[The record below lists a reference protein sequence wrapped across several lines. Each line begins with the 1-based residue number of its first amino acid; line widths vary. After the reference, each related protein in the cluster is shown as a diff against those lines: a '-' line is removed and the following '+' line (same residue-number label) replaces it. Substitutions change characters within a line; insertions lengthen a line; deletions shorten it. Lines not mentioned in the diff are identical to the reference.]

1 MTMSTSLSVT
11 GWFLNHQH
19 LTPSS
24 ALKICCTARIDG
36 EVRDCKL
43 SMVQVLAF
51 SPWACAGTYDSASVV
66 QYLSC
71 QRPPLYQ
78 CVGCQRPAVKTS
90 ILAEK
95 ANCMPPRQGVI
106 LKLRSDAHFLS
117 FSFYAR
123 TFFKLLNGIFFKKN
137 FYMKVTLKNQINLFL
152 KK

>member
-90 ILAEK
+90 TLAEK

-106 LKLRSDAHFLS
+106 LKLCSDAHFTNLS
-117 FSFYAR
+117 SSFYAR
-123 TFFKLLNGIFFKKN
+123 TFFKLLNVF
-137 FYMKVTLKNQINLFL
+137 FL
-152 KK
+152 KKKFLYESYIKKSN